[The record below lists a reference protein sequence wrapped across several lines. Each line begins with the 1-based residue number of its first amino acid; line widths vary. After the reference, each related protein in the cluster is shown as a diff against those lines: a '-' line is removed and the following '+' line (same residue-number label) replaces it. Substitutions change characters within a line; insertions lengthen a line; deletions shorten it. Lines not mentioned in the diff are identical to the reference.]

1 MKKHSLI
8 HALCGTAF
16 FMLILAATAV
26 AQPTT
31 GGPTPGTPPP
41 ATAVPIDGGV
51 SLLLAA
57 GGAYGLKRLRERRAK
72 C

>member
-16 FMLILAATAV
+16 FVLILAATAV

-31 GGPTPGTPPP
+31 GGPTPGTQQP
-41 ATAVPIDGGV
+41 AAVPIDGGV

-57 GGAYGLKRLRERRAK
+57 GAAYGLRRLRNRRAK
-72 C
+72 A